1 MDYTNLS
8 YVLSSVLFILG
19 IKKLSHPKT
28 ARNGNLLASVAML
41 IAIIATLVSYNSELD
56 YIIIF
61 IGIAIGAIIGSVF
74 AIKVEMTQMPQMVA
88 IFNGFGGA
96 ASALVAAAEYLDLS
110 QPSTFTLTTIILSIF
125 IGTLTFTGSFIAFG
139 KLQGFISGQPIV
151 FSGNQLFNALIAI
164 ALIVTGYFLIQ
175 SPYDLNYFYIIIGL
189 SALLGITLTIP
200 IGGADMPVV
209 ISLLNSYSGI
219 AASATG
225 FVLMNNGLI
234 ISGAL
239 VGASGIIL
247 TSIMCKGMNR
257 SLANVIFG
265 AMGLE
270 QESSTSGD
278 TKQVSVKS
286 YSTEEAAMIFDAAE
300 KVIVVPGYGLAVAQA
315 QHAVREVAEFLE
327 NKGKKV
333 LYAIHPVAGRM
344 PGHMNVL
351 LAEANIPYEQL
362 KDLDEINS
370 EFEDCDV
377 ALVLGAND
385 VVNPAA
391 RHDKSSPIFGMP
403 ILDVDKSRTVIIN
416 KRTMNAGFAGIQN
429 ELFGFDNS
437 IMVFGDAKDMLVKLL
452 SDLKEL

>member
-1 MDYTNLS
+1 MELS
-8 YVLSSVLFILG
+8 NFFYVLASVFFILG

-28 ARNGNLLASVAML
+28 ARGGNSLAALGML
-41 IAIIATLVSYNSELD
+41 IAIISTLVFYKNIDLTV
-56 YIIIF
+56 IAL
-61 IGIAIGAIIGSVF
+61 GIAIGSVIGFFF
-74 AIKVEMTQMPQMVA
+74 ATKVEMTQMPQMVA
-88 IFNGFGGA
+88 IFNGFGGS
-96 ASALVAAAEYLDLS
+96 ASALVAAAEFLKNGDI
-110 QPSTFTLTTIILSIF
+110 STFTATTIIISIF
-125 IGTLTFTGSFIAFG
+125 IGTLTLTGSFIAFG

-151 FSGNQLFNALIAI
+151 FAGQQFMNALLGLGLFILAI
-164 ALIVTGYFLIQ
+164 LIVQTPQ
-175 SPYDLNYFYIIIGL
+175 TVNYFYSLIIL
-189 SALLGITLTIP
+189 SAILGVALTLP

-234 ISGAL
+234 IAGAL

-257 SLANVIFG
+257 SLSNVIFG
-265 AMGLE
+265 AFGLE
-270 QESSTSGD
+270 SDSSESSVS
-278 TKQVSVKS
+278 KQVNIKS
-286 YSTEEAAMIFDAAE
+286 YSTEEAAMIFDASE
-300 KVIVVPGYGLAVAQA
+300 KIIIVPGYGLAVAQA
-315 QHAVREVAEFLE
+315 QHAIREVAEFLE
-327 NKGKKV
+327 SKDKRV

-362 KDLDEINS
+362 KDLDEVNS

-377 ALVLGAND
+377 VLVLGAND

-391 RHDKSSPIFGMP
+391 RHDTSSPIYGMP

-416 KRTMNAGFAGIQN
+416 KRTMNTGFAGIQN
-429 ELFGFDNS
+429 ELFGYENS
-437 IMVFGDAKDMLVKLL
+437 IMVFGDAKDMLQQLL
-452 SDLKEL
+452 KDLKEL

>member
-1 MDYTNLS
+1 MDYTNLF
-8 YVLSSVLFILG
+8 YVIASILFILG

-28 ARNGNLLASVAML
+28 ARNGNLLAAIAML
-41 IAIIATLVSYNSELD
+41 IAIIATLISYNYLNFK
-56 YIIIF
+56 IIF
-61 IGIAIGAIIGSVF
+61 IGFAIGSIIGALF
-74 AIKVEMTQMPQMVA
+74 ATKVKMTQMPQMVA

-96 ASALVAAAEYLDLS
+96 ASALVAAAEYLNLAEF
-110 QPSTFTLTTIILSIF
+110 STFTLTTVVISIF

-151 FSGNQLFNALIAI
+151 FTGQQFFNAIF
-164 ALIVTGYFLIQ
+164 ALGLLFSGFLLV
-175 SPYDLNYFYIIIGL
+175 SNPTNLNYFYYTVSIA
-189 SALLGITLTIP
+189 ALLGITLTIP

-247 TSIMCKGMNR
+247 TNIMCKGMNR

-265 AMGLE
+265 AVGLE
-270 QESSTSGD
+270 QESSTGEA
-278 TKQVSVKS
+278 KQISIKS

-300 KVIVVPGYGLAVAQA
+300 KIIVVPGYGLAVAQA
-315 QHAVREVAEFLE
+315 QHAIREVAEFLE
-327 NKGKKV
+327 KKNKKV

-391 RHDKSSPIFGMP
+391 RHDQTSPIYGMP

-437 IMVFGDAKDMLVKLL
+437 IMVFGDAKDMLQQLL
-452 SDLKEL
+452 KDLKEL

>member
-41 IAIIATLVSYNSELD
+41 IAIIATLISYDQLD
-56 YIIIF
+56 YKIIF

-327 NKGKKV
+327 DKGKKV

-416 KRTMNAGFAGIQN
+416 KRTMNTGFAGIQN

-437 IMVFGDAKDMLVKLL
+437 IMVFGDAKDMLQQLL
-452 SDLKEL
+452 KDLKDL